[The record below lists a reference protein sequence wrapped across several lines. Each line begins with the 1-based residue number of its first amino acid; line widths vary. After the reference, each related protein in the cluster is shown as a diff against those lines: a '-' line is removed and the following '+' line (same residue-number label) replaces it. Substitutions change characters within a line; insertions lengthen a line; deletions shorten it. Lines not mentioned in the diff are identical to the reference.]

1 MSHNTWLL
9 VDTALAVA
17 VLVALIAWLK
27 LNSFVAITLVS
38 LATGLAAGMEPSQ
51 VAASFATGV
60 GNILGAIAVVI
71 GLGSILGQM
80 LAESQGAER
89 IAAALVSGFGRH
101 GMALAFIAAGFLIGL
116 PVFFSVGL
124 MLLIPIAET
133 SAERMGVRLSR
144 FGLPLVAG
152 LSVSHGLIPPHP
164 GPMAALA
171 ALHADAGKT
180 ILFGLVVGA
189 PTALFAGL
197 AFSRTS
203 CGSDSIETSPG
214 RAARVAPPRGAPSLA
229 TAFFIVLLPVGLM
242 IAKAVAELALDKESL
257 SRRWLA
263 FAGDP
268 SVAMLAAVLA
278 AFYLLGTARGFSRRQ
293 ILGFCNDSLTDVG
306 GVLLIVG
313 AGGGLS
319 MVLIGA
325 GVNNAVNELAD
336 RFAVS
341 PLVMAWLMAAV
352 VRVATGSA
360 TVAISSAAQLV
371 ASLAAANPSI
381 HPELFVLAMGAG
393 SLVLS
398 HVNDGGF
405 WLVQKYV
412 RLTVPQTLRTW
423 TIMET
428 MVSVIALGL
437 ILLLSAALGPV
448 GG

>member
-1 MSHNTWLL
+1 LHNTWLL

-17 VLVALIAWLK
+17 ALVALIAWLK
-27 LNSFVAITLVS
+27 VNSFVALVVVS
-38 LATGLAAGMEPSQ
+38 LAAGLAVGMEPSQ
-51 VAASFATGV
+51 VAASFAAGV
-60 GNILGAIAVVI
+60 GRTLGLIAVVI
-71 GLGSILGQM
+71 GLGAILGQM
-80 LAESQGAER
+80 LAESLGAER
-89 IAAALVSGFGRH
+89 IARALVSTFGRR
-101 GMALAFIAAGFLIGL
+101 GMALAFVAAGFLIGL
-116 PVFFSVGL
+116 PVFFQVGL

-133 SAERMGVRLSR
+133 SAERMGVQLSR

-180 ILFGLVVGA
+180 ILFGLLVGA
-189 PTALFAGL
+189 PTALLAGL
-197 AFSRTS
+197 VFARTN
-203 CGSDSIETSPG
+203 CGSDSIESS
-214 RAARVAPPRGAPSLA
+214 AARPARIAPPRGAPSLA
-229 TAFFIVLLPVGLM
+229 TALFIVLLPVGLM
-242 IAKAVAELALDKESL
+242 IVRAAAELTLDKDTMP
-257 SRRWLA
+257 RRWLA

-268 SVAMLAAVLA
+268 SVATLVAVLA

-319 MVLIGA
+319 AVLIGA
-325 GVNNAVNELAD
+325 EVDKAVNELAD
-336 RFAVS
+336 RLAVS

-371 ASLAAANPSI
+371 ASLAAANPTI
-381 HPELFVLAMGAG
+381 RPELFVLAMGAG

-423 TIMET
+423 TVMET
-428 MVSVIALGL
+428 MVSLVALAL
-437 ILLLSAALGPV
+437 ILLLNAAMKS
-448 GG
+448 GGF

>member
-1 MSHNTWLL
+1 LSHNTWLL

-17 VLVALIAWLK
+17 ALVALIAWLK
-27 LNSFVAITLVS
+27 VNSFVALALVS
-38 LATGLAAGMEPSQ
+38 LAAGLAAGMEPSQ
-51 VAASFATGV
+51 VAASFAEGV
-60 GNILGAIAVVI
+60 GNILGKIAVVI

-80 LAESQGAER
+80 LAESQGADR
-89 IAAALVSGFGRH
+89 IATALVSGFGRR
-101 GMALAFIAAGFLIGL
+101 GMALAFVAAGFLIGL
-116 PVFFSVGL
+116 PVFFQVGL

-180 ILFGLVVGA
+180 ILFGLLVGA
-189 PTALFAGL
+189 PTALLAGL
-197 AFSRTS
+197 VFARTN
-203 CGSDSIETSPG
+203 CGSDSIES
-214 RAARVAPPRGAPSLA
+214 AARPARIAPPRGALSLA
-229 TAFFIVLLPVGLM
+229 TALFIVLLPVGLM
-242 IAKAVAELALDKESL
+242 IARAIAELTLGKESMP
-257 SRRWLA
+257 RRWMA

-268 SVAMLAAVLA
+268 SVAMLVAVLA
-278 AFYLLGTARGFSRRQ
+278 AFYLLGTARGFSPRQ

-319 MVLIGA
+319 AVLIGA
-325 GVNNAVNELAD
+325 DVDKAVNELAD
-336 RFAVS
+336 RLAVS

-360 TVAISSAAQLV
+360 TVAISTAAQLV
-371 ASLAAANPSI
+371 AKLADANPAI
-381 HPELFVLAMGAG
+381 RPELFVLAMGAG

-423 TIMET
+423 TVMET
-428 MVSVIALGL
+428 MVSLVALAL
-437 ILLLSAALGPV
+437 ILLLNAALGPAS
-448 GG
+448 G

>member
-1 MSHNTWLL
+1 MEHNTWLL

-17 VLVALIAWLK
+17 ILVALIAWLK

-38 LATGLAAGMEPSQ
+38 LAAGLAAGMEPSQ

-60 GNILGAIAVVI
+60 GQILGAIAVVI

-89 IAAALVSGFGRH
+89 IAAALVRSFGRR

-189 PTALFAGL
+189 PTALIAGL
-197 AFSRTS
+197 AFSWTS
-203 CGSDSIETSPG
+203 CGSDSIESSPG
-214 RAARVAPPRGAPSLA
+214 RPARVAPPRGAPSLA
-229 TAFFIVLLPVGLM
+229 TALFIVLLPVGLM
-242 IAKAVAELALDKESL
+242 IARAVAELALDKESVP
-257 SRRWLA
+257 RRWLA

-319 MVLIGA
+319 MVLIKA
-325 GVNNAVNELAD
+325 GVNDAVNELAD
-336 RFAVS
+336 RLAVS

-371 ASLAAANPSI
+371 ASLADRNPTI
-381 HPELFVLAMGAG
+381 RPELFVLAMGAG

-423 TIMET
+423 TVMET
-428 MVSVIALGL
+428 IVSVIALGL

>member
-1 MSHNTWLL
+1 
-9 VDTALAVA
+9 
-17 VLVALIAWLK
+17 
-27 LNSFVAITLVS
+27 
-38 LATGLAAGMEPSQ
+38 
-51 VAASFATGV
+51 
-60 GNILGAIAVVI
+60 
-71 GLGSILGQM
+71 M
-80 LAESQGAER
+80 LAESCGAER
-89 IAAALVSGFGRH
+89 IAGALVSSFGRR
-101 GMALAFIAAGFLIGL
+101 GMALAFVAAGFLIGL

-133 SAERMGVRLSR
+133 SADRMGVRLSR

-180 ILFGLVVGA
+180 ILFGLIVGA
-189 PTALFAGL
+189 PTALLGGL

-203 CGSDSIETSPG
+203 CGSDSVGALP
-214 RAARVAPPRGAPSLA
+214 ARSERTAPPRGAPSLA
-229 TAFFIVLLPVGLM
+229 TALFIVLLPVGLM
-242 IAKAVAELALDKESL
+242 IARAIAELTFDKENL
-257 SRRWLA
+257 ARRWMA

-268 SVAMLAAVLA
+268 SVAMLVAVLA
-278 AFYLLGTARGFSRRQ
+278 AFYLLGTARGFSRRR

-319 MVLIGA
+319 AVLLGA
-325 GVNNAVNELAD
+325 GVDKAVNELAD
-336 RFAVS
+336 RIAVS

-371 ASLAAANPSI
+371 ASLAAMNPTI
-381 HPELFVLAMGAG
+381 RPELFVLAMGAG

-423 TIMET
+423 TVMET
-428 MVSVIALGL
+428 IVSVVAVGL
-437 ILLLSAALGPV
+437 ILLLSAALGPSS
-448 GG
+448 G